1 MFPGGRQKISVKSN
15 IFDRSPLRRK
25 KRRDIAMKMKAAQ
38 AMVEI
43 MVKEGITTAFGIPG
57 AAINPVYQYME
68 GAPIEHFTMRHEEA
82 CVHAADGYQR
92 AKHEPA
98 LAICS
103 AGPGATNFVTGL
115 YTAYIDSMPVFC
127 VVGQANTNQLKQE
140 PFQCV
145 DMPDIA
151 KTVTKKAWCVMKP
164 EDLPAIMNEAFYVM
178 REGRPGPVLIEF
190 PLNVQNAEL
199 DFDIDTYVP
208 REIPVVKPDLAKIK
222 EAVKMIGESK
232 SPVIIMGGGCFI
244 SECCD
249 KVVELAEMLQIPV
262 ITTYQAK
269 GGIPEDHPLNAGHA
283 GIQVGQP
290 IGNRVMLDSDLVLA
304 IGNRFSDRH
313 TGDLKTY
320 CGDRKFIHINI
331 EPSQIGMVF
340 EPTLGIVS
348 DAKLATEALI
358 EEVKAQGLK
367 PINPAR
373 AAELPAL
380 RQQLARKTDYACSPM
395 MPHRVFQEVNE
406 AFDAETYF
414 TAGCGI
420 TQIWGGQLQKID
432 KPCKYLPSGGA
443 GTLGYEVPAAFGV
456 KVARPDCNS
465 VTVVGDFG
473 LTFMGEEI
481 AVATAFKKPI
491 IVVVVNNAYLGLIR
505 QNQKGYGF
513 EYAVEMPYNQDGT
526 IDYVKLGEAYGC
538 VAERVFSPEEL
549 QAALVRAKA
558 STEASGRCYLIDAI
572 CIKTQLCDMGGSI
585 ANIKSWAP
593 EE

>member
-1 MFPGGRQKISVKSN
+1 
-15 IFDRSPLRRK
+15 
-25 KRRDIAMKMKAAQ
+25 
-38 AMVEI
+38 
-43 MVKEGITTAFGIPG
+43 
-57 AAINPVYQYME
+57 
-68 GAPIEHFTMRHEEA
+68 
-82 CVHAADGYQR
+82 
-92 AKHEPA
+92 
-98 LAICS
+98 
-103 AGPGATNFVTGL
+103 
-115 YTAYIDSMPVFC
+115 MPVFC

>member
-1 MFPGGRQKISVKSN
+1 
-15 IFDRSPLRRK
+15 
-25 KRRDIAMKMKAAQ
+25 MKMKAAQ

-43 MVKEGITTAFGIPG
+43 LAKEGITTAFGIPG
-57 AAINPVYQYME
+57 AAINPVYQFLKD
-68 GAPIEHFTMRHEEA
+68 APIEHFTMRHEEA
-82 CVHAADGYQR
+82 CVHAADGYGR

-127 VVGQANTNQLKQE
+127 VVGQANTNQLTQE

-145 DMPDIA
+145 DMPAIA
-151 KTVTKKAWCVMKP
+151 ASVTKKAWCVMRP
-164 EDLPAIMNEAFYVM
+164 EELPAIMNEAFYVM

-199 DFDIDTYVP
+199 DFDIDAYIP
-208 REIPVVKPDLAKIK
+208 KEIPVPAPDPEKIQ
-222 EAVKMIGESK
+222 EAVKLLKESRN
-232 SPVIIMGGGCFI
+232 PVIIMGGGCFI
-244 SECCD
+244 SECTD
-249 KVVELAEMLQIPV
+249 KVVALAEKLQIPV
-262 ITTYQAK
+262 ITTYMAK
-269 GGIPEDHPLNAGHA
+269 GGIPEDHPLNAGHV

-290 IGNRVMLDSDLVLA
+290 IGNRVFLDSDLVLA

-320 CGDRKFIHINI
+320 IGNRKFIHINI
-331 EPSQIGMVF
+331 TPAQIGMVF

-348 DAKLATEALI
+348 DASLAVNALLA
-358 EEVKAQGLK
+358 EVDAQKVG
-367 PINPAR
+367 PINLER
-373 AAELPAL
+373 AKALPELRRSL
-380 RQQLARKTDYACSPM
+380 ERKTDYPDSPM

-406 AFDAETYF
+406 AFDDDTYY

-420 TQIWGGQLQKID
+420 TQIWGGQLQKIN
-432 KPCKYLPSGGA
+432 KACKYLPSGGA
-443 GTLGYEVPAAFGV
+443 GTLGFEIPAAFGV
-456 KVARPDCNS
+456 KVAKPDDNA
-465 VTVVGDFG
+465 VTIVGDFG

-513 EYAVEMPYNQDGT
+513 EYAVDMPYNQDGT

-549 QAALVRAKA
+549 KAALVRAKA
-558 STEASGRCYLIDAI
+558 STTASGRCYLIDAI

>member
-1 MFPGGRQKISVKSN
+1 
-15 IFDRSPLRRK
+15 
-25 KRRDIAMKMKAAQ
+25 MKMKAAE
-38 AMVEI
+38 AMVRI
-43 MVKEGITTAFGIPG
+43 MVKEGIRTAFGIPG
-57 AAINPVYQYME
+57 AGINPVYE
-68 GAPIEHFTMRHEEA
+68 FLKDAPIEHYTMRHEEA

-92 AKHEPA
+92 AKHEIA

-115 YTAYIDSMPVFC
+115 YTAFIDSMPVLC

-151 KTVTKKAWCVMKP
+151 KSVSKKVFRPMRA
-164 EDLPAIMNEAFYVM
+164 EELPDMMREAFYLM
-178 REGRPGPVLIEF
+178 REGRPGPVVIEF
-190 PLNVQNAEL
+190 PLDVQKGEF
-199 DFDIDTYVP
+199 DFDIDGYVP
-208 REIPVVKPDLAKIK
+208 KQVPVVRPDLAKIK

-232 SPVIIMGGGCFI
+232 APVIVMGGGCFI
-244 SECCD
+244 SECCGE
-249 KVVELAEMLQIPV
+249 VVELAELLQIPV
-262 ITTYQAK
+262 ITTYQAN
-269 GGIPEDHPLNAGHA
+269 GGIPVDHPLNAGHA

-290 IGNRVMLDSDLVLA
+290 LGNRVLLDSDLVIA

-320 CGDRKFIHINI
+320 TNGRKFIHINI
-331 EPSQIGMVF
+331 APSQIGMVF
-340 EPTLGIVS
+340 EPDLGIVS

-358 EEVKAQGLK
+358 AEVKAQNLK
-367 PINPAR
+367 PVNPAR

-380 RQQLARKTDYACSPM
+380 RRKLERKTDYDCSPM
-395 MPHRVFQEVNE
+395 MPHRVFREVNE
-406 AFDAETYF
+406 AFDSDTYF

-432 KPCKYLPSGGA
+432 KPYKYLPSGGA
-443 GTLGYEVPAAFGV
+443 GTLGYEIPAAFGV
-456 KVARPDCNS
+456 KVAKPDNYS

-481 AVATAFKKPI
+481 AVASAFKKPI
-491 IVVVVNNAYLGLIR
+491 IVVVVNNAYLGLIL

-513 EYAVEMPYNQDGT
+513 EYAVDMPYNQDGT

-549 QAALVRAKA
+549 KAALVRAKA
-558 STEASGRCYLIDAI
+558 STLASGRCYLIDAI
-572 CIKTQLCDMGGSI
+572 CIKTQLCDMGNSI
-585 ANIKSWAP
+585 ASIKSWAP
-593 EE
+593 QE